1 MNSDDNDLITPSE
14 NDQIVSK
21 VFDECER
28 IYTNPQP
35 FYSLPWTTCTTC
47 GEKHQCVCSVIDA
60 SAECHQCRFRRRVRE
75 ERQKAVADHLERR
88 AELLKDFAEI

>member
-1 MNSDDNDLITPSE
+1 MNSDDELIAPSE

-28 IYTNPQP
+28 IYTNPPQ

-47 GEKHQCVCSVIDA
+47 GEKHQCVCSVMDM

-75 ERQKAVADHLERR
+75 ERQKAVAEHLKRR